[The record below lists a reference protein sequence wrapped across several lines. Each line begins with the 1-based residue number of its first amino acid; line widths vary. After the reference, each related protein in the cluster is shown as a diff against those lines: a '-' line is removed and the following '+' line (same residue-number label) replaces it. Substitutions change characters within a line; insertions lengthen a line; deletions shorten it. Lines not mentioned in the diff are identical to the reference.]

1 MELSRNSARVAMYAS
16 LVAMIGVPA
25 MAVLWMTGSIGDE
38 ADGYWW
44 LFPALF
50 PLAAGIAAFFS
61 YQLIPEKERPG
72 WIGVLCVFVSIGSVY
87 STLTQLNAGGLT
99 ENSYGSNILVGLYHL
114 GIGISFKGIIPLYGR
129 LATLVWGIVMFL
141 DGFVHIFFGT
151 ESGPEGINNGVLGG
165 IEIAKTYDATLFPIG
180 MLAAIVFFYTLQAA
194 YRKVV

>member
-1 MELSRNSARVAMYAS
+1 MDLSSKSARVAMHAS
-16 LVAMIGVPA
+16 LVAMISVPI

-38 ADGYWW
+38 AEGYWW

-61 YQLIPEKERPG
+61 YQLIPEEQRPG
-72 WIGVLCVFVSIGSVY
+72 WVEVLCMFVAIGSVY
-87 STLTQLNAGGLT
+87 STVTQLNAGGLS

-114 GIGISFKGIIPLYGR
+114 GIGISFKGVVPLYGR
-129 LATLVWGIVMFL
+129 IATFVWGIVMFL

-151 ESGPEGINNGVLGG
+151 GNGPEGINNGVLGG
-165 IEIAKTYDATLFPIG
+165 VEIAKTYDATLLPIG
-180 MLAAIVFFYTLQAA
+180 MIAAIVFFYTLQAG

>member
-16 LVAMIGVPA
+16 LVTMIGVPV

-38 ADGYWW
+38 SDGYWW

-72 WIGVLCVFVSIGSVY
+72 WIEVLCIFVAIGSVY
-87 STLTQLNAGGLT
+87 STLTQLNASGLT

-151 ESGPEGINNGVLGG
+151 ESDPEGINNGVLGG

-180 MLAAIVFFYTLQAA
+180 MLAAIVFFFTLQAA